1 MKTLTFTL
9 ILLALLAA
17 LAVAAKL
24 PAMQPQ
30 HSQDTDSEPVCPGIF
45 LDHFCSTNKDIFR
58 KMKMY
63 RSK

>member
-24 PAMQPQ
+24 PAMQP
-30 HSQDTDSEPVCPGIF
+30 HDAPAPDCPIF
-45 LDHFCSTNKDIFR
+45 ACGTGGN
-58 KMKMY
+58 
-63 RSK
+63 